1 MLDESSGRWGSKKW
15 CLIFHIFSRCRFLT
29 PWELTVFLS
38 RVIGSQ
44 LADIILANLV
54 GLGRGEMG
62 LSRNA
67 CHMYK
72 RFYTFPSVC
81 FPGKVVHSFHN
92 ILKGGLWSTV
102 KLGLIRVASL
112 VGFLSFLVEIKLA
125 VWYSGKSLGSH
136 PIVTAQSLGLLSPM
150 LSQSRSNKR
159 PDC

>member
-1 MLDESSGRWGSKKW
+1 MRAVEDEEVRSGVWFFIFLADVGSW
-15 CLIFHIFSRCRFLT
+15 PLGSWLCFS
-29 PWELTVFLS
+29 P